1 MNALITGASK
11 GIGRAIAKAF
21 ANEGCDLVLVSRTL
35 RDLAVVKQEIKL
47 LQPSITIHILAAD
60 VSTQAGIK
68 TLMTF
73 IRTLKIDI
81 DILVNN
87 AGVFLP
93 GEIKNSAVGN
103 LEKMMDTNFFSAY
116 YLTRELLPHLLTKKS
131 GAIFNICSIA
141 SLDSYPNGSDYCI
154 SKFALYGFSKCL
166 RQELKESGIKVIS
179 VLPDATWTDSWKG
192 VDLPNERL
200 MQADDIGIM
209 MAASLK
215 LSPSAV
221 VEDIILRPQLGDL

>member
-103 LEKMMDTNFFSAY
+103 LEKMMDTNFLY
-116 YLTRELLPHLLTKKS
+116 YPFQRRRKT
-131 GAIFNICSIA
+131 
-141 SLDSYPNGSDYCI
+141 Y
-154 SKFALYGFSKCL
+154 
-166 RQELKESGIKVIS
+166 KEHH
-179 VLPDATWTDSWKG
+179 
-192 VDLPNERL
+192 
-200 MQADDIGIM
+200 
-209 MAASLK
+209 
-215 LSPSAV
+215 
-221 VEDIILRPQLGDL
+221 II